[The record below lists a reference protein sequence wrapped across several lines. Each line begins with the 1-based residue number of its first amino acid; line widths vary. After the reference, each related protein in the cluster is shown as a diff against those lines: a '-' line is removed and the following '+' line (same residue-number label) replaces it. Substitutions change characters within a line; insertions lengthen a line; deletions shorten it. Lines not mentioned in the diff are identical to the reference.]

1 MKFDFM
7 ENDEIG
13 KLMEIKKSLQKDVA
27 DLKANHKQW
36 VTYAAIEAISQA
48 TIKDK
53 DEETRLGQKYE
64 QNTMCAVNEI
74 AKSTHGYINLSK
86 EPLGSTKSVDLM
98 KFANGWKI
106 DDMASY
112 PITSEIVHVSTVQE
126 SVKLHHMVRWQY
138 REEQNEESMHCWAA
152 VQYVT
157 RESKGV
163 VDSISDV
170 KISLEIPEQLDRYY
184 ACSEIWLLID
194 YCTANNDLPLF
205 FDTSNQ
211 LFRHWIVRQKV
222 LEKFNLQKEYPM
234 EENSSESFTVK
245 LADKK
250 KCEIAKI
257 VWSIGFDHNAL
268 KVNEKVSV
276 NFSEMGQKLA
286 TDYNFPD
293 EVLKTGKYDAWSAE
307 NYIENIS
314 KMINHESANESVE
327 NV

>member
-1 MKFDFM
+1 MM
-7 ENDEIG
+7 ENDKIG
-13 KLMEIKKSLQKDVA
+13 ELMEIKKSLQKDVK
-27 DLKANHKQW
+27 DLKAIHKQW

-64 QNTMCAVNEI
+64 QHTMCAVNEI

-98 KFANGWKI
+98 KFSNGWKI
-106 DDMASY
+106 DEMTCH
-112 PITSEIVHVSTVQE
+112 PITSEILHVSTVQE
-126 SVKLHHMVRWQY
+126 SVKLQHMVRWQHG
-138 REEQNEESMHCWAA
+138 EEQNEESMHCWAA

-163 VDSISDV
+163 VDNISNV
-170 KISLEIPEQLDRYY
+170 KISLEMPEQFDKYY
-184 ACSEIWLLID
+184 ACSEIWLLTD

-205 FDTSNQ
+205 FDTSNK
-211 LFRHWIVRQKV
+211 LFTHWIERQKV

-257 VWSIGFDHNAL
+257 VWSIGFDNNAL
-268 KVNEKVSV
+268 KVNENVSV
-276 NFSEMGQKLA
+276 KFSEMGQKLA